1 MNSHISKTPLSER
14 CDDTLKYTQWTQI
27 NWKSVYRTV
36 NRLQTRIAK
45 AAEIGNW
52 NLVKRLQYLLTHSFH
67 AKLLAVKA
75 VTRNRGSRTPGVDGI
90 IWLNGADK
98 LSAAYCLTDKH
109 YKAMPLKRKLIPK
122 PGKSQK
128 RPLSIP
134 TMHDRAMQKLYA
146 LALQP
151 VAEVTSDLR
160 SFGFRLFRSTH
171 DACQYTFLCLRHP
184 KSAEW
189 ILEGDIKGCFDNISH
204 SWILKNIP
212 MDKSIVKQFLNAGFI
227 SEGVFHPTLLGTPQ
241 GGQISPILANMT
253 LDGMEDLIYSKFTMA
268 KVHFIRYADD
278 FLVTAPTRDVAEAI
292 KTEINGFLEIRG
304 LKLSEEKTIITHINE
319 GFKFL
324 GWTFQKFSGV
334 LLIKPSNESLTRVT
348 SRIREIFHRAK
359 AWSQDKLIE
368 ELNPIIEGFT
378 NYNKHVVSK
387 DAFRK
392 MDYILWRMLQKWAYR
407 RHSNK
412 GRKWVGKK
420 YWHSEGER
428 SWVFKTKGN
437 KLTLFAD
444 TKIKRYRMVKLDQN
458 PYLDK
463 KYFYNRRNKG
473 KQPESDIQ
481 IKLPSFAAAR

>member
-14 CDDTLKYTQWTQI
+14 CDDTLNYTQWNQI

-52 NLVKRLQYLLTHSFH
+52 NLVKRLQHLLTHSFH
-67 AKLLAVKA
+67 AKLLAVKT
-75 VTRNRGSRTPGVDGI
+75 VTRNSGSRTPGIDGI
-90 IWLNGADK
+90 VWLNGSDK
-98 LSAAYCLTDKH
+98 LSAAYCLTDRH

-134 TMHDRAMQKLYA
+134 TMYDRAMQKLYA

-151 VAEVTSDLR
+151 IAEVNADLR
-160 SFGFRLFRSTH
+160 SFGFRLYRSAH

-204 SWILKNIP
+204 SWILENIP
-212 MDKSIVKQFLNAGFI
+212 IDKAIVKQFLKAGFI
-227 SEGVFHPTLLGTPQ
+227 YDDILHPTSSGTAQ
-241 GGQISPILANMT
+241 GGIISPILANMA
-253 LDGMEDLIYSKFTMA
+253 LDGMEGLIHSKFPIA

-278 FLVTAPTRDVAEAI
+278 FLVTAPTKEVAEAI
-292 KTEINGFLEIRG
+292 KFEISRFLEKRG
-304 LKLSEEKTIITHINE
+304 LHLSDEKTIITHINDE
-319 GFKFL
+319 FSFL
-324 GWTFQKFSGV
+324 GWNFRKYSGV
-334 LLIKPSNESLTRVT
+334 LLIKPSNDSLTRIT
-348 SRIREIFHRAK
+348 NKIRGIFHRAK

-368 ELNPIIEGFT
+368 ELNPVIEGFA

-392 MDYILWRMLQKWAYR
+392 MDYILWRMLQNWANR

-412 GRKWVGKK
+412 GRKWVANK

-428 SWVFKTKGN
+428 SWVFKTRQN
-437 KLTLFAD
+437 KLSLFAD
-444 TKIKRYRMVKLDQN
+444 TKIQRYRMVKLDQN

-463 KYFYNRRNKG
+463 RYFYNRRNKG

-481 IKLPSFAAAR
+481 TKLPSFASAH